1 MHSRLL
7 SGRFL
12 FFKSADRQALA
23 LASVVLLI
31 ALFSTLPALAQDAP
45 PQLEYAR
52 LATAVDR
59 LEAQLASLRGQIDQT
74 RLDPEELVF
83 ELGFDPDEIIA
94 FVRDEIV
101 FHPYEGLLRGMR
113 GTLMNRAGNS
123 LDQALLL
130 AFMLKSAGSDA
141 RIVRGEIDADAIS
154 GLLARTAAAPPPED
168 LSGMA
173 AAISSEFGPEALEA
187 LQSADDID
195 WAESELAARSRQ
207 TAATLLKNLKSA
219 ELRIAESAPLDEA
232 LLASLRQYFWV
243 EYRTGPGDPWLA
255 AHPAFAEAV
264 PEVAA
269 LEYMADQ
276 VDEKYQHTLT
286 FSAWIRS
293 RVGNKV
299 EAHRLMKPWTRPSAN
314 LHGVTL
320 SWRNHPSGLTPGT
333 LANLEE
339 ALDEGQIF
347 TAVFNGAPAPGNT
360 AFDLKGRTVDPMAL
374 GQGSFGAAGLF
385 AELSDKMES
394 AAGEVGD
401 SPDDQPLLALEAMWI
416 EFTLTT
422 PSGRETR
429 HRRYLLA
436 PGNKNMTPAEKL
448 WPLLSEQVYLV
459 NTGRMPPRYMAER
472 FLAAGEASMS
482 IYKAL
487 AHKLLEPDEGT
498 PLPDNDVPQDFGP
511 MALYTLM
518 DVNPMAAEGAIT
530 IRHQPAIVGI
540 RNGLKG
546 VDTAFSA
553 VDVVENRMLHLV
565 HSEDGLKHV
574 PTAALERGV
583 WETGVEMVPGRIRD
597 PQAQAV
603 TTTNT
608 FEVFRRAREQGIE
621 LKVIAPATGDQLTAA
636 TAGLDPRIRTV
647 LAHDLEAGFAVIVPA
662 SRPDGVS
669 MTGWWRVDPVT
680 GTTLGMTSDGFGQ
693 DVVEY
698 LIDVTGIAFNM
709 VQALGGLMKC
719 EEEPNDVKKM
729 CCLVDAHINNVA
741 GLGFGSLMGAT
752 VGSAGAA
759 VFDIVNFGMTE
770 ATGAVFGEKNA
781 KGLMPNLGFAC
792 DKMVGGQ

>member
-1 MHSRLL
+1 MHCRLL
-7 SGRFL
+7 ARRLPSL
-12 FFKSADRQALA
+12 KSVDHRAFS
-23 LASVVLLI
+23 LASALLLI
-31 ALFSTLPALAQDAP
+31 AAFSALPARAQDAP
-45 PQLEYAR
+45 TELDYAR

-83 ELGFDPDEIIA
+83 ELGFDAEEIVA

-130 AFMLKSAGSDA
+130 AFMLKSAGFDA
-141 RIVRGEIDADAIS
+141 RIVRGEIDADAVS

-173 AAISSEFGPEALEA
+173 AAISSEFGPEALEG
-187 LQSADDID
+187 LQSAEDID
-195 WAESELAARSRQ
+195 WAETELAARSRQ
-207 TAATLLKNLKSA
+207 TAATLLEQLESA
-219 ELRIAESAPLDEA
+219 ELRIADSAPLDES

-243 EYRTGPGDPWLA
+243 EYRTAPGDPWLA
-255 AHPAFAEAV
+255 AHPAFAETV
-264 PEVAA
+264 PEVTA

-276 VDEKYQHTLT
+276 VDEKYQHKLT

-293 RVGNKV
+293 RVGTRV
-299 EAHRLMKPWTRPSAN
+299 EEHRLMKPWTRPSAN

-320 SWRNHPSGLTPGT
+320 SWRNHPSGLTPET
-333 LANLEE
+333 LANLDE

-347 TAVFNGAPAPGNT
+347 TPVFNGAPAPGNT

-385 AELSDKMES
+385 AELSNKMES

-401 SPDDQPLLALEAMWI
+401 RPDDEPLLALEAMWI

-436 PGNKNMTPAEKL
+436 PGNNDMTPAEKL

-459 NTGRMPPRYMAER
+459 NTGRMPPRYMADR
-472 FLAAGEASMS
+472 FLAAGEASMD

-498 PLPDNDVPQDFGP
+498 PLPDGDVPQDFGP

-518 DVNPMAAEGAIT
+518 DVDPMAAEDVIAV
-530 IRHQPAIVGI
+530 RHQPAIVGI

-546 VDTAFSA
+546 ADTAFSA

-565 HSEDGLKHV
+565 RSEDGLTHV
-574 PTAALERGV
+574 PAAALKRGV
-583 WETGVEMVPGRIRD
+583 WETGVEMVPGEIRD
-597 PQAQAV
+597 QQAASTV
-603 TTTNT
+603 NT
-608 FEVFRRAREQGIE
+608 FEVFRRAREQGIGV
-621 LKVIAPATGDQLTAA
+621 KVIAPSGGDKLAEA
-636 TAGLDPRIRTV
+636 MAGLDPQIRTI
-647 LAHDLEAGFAVIVPA
+647 LEHDLEAGFAVIVPA
-662 SRPDGVS
+662 SRPEGIS

-698 LIDVTGIAFNM
+698 LIEVTGIAFNM

-719 EEEPNDVKKM
+719 EQLTDDVQKM
-729 CCLVDAHINNVA
+729 CCLVEAHINNVA

-759 VFDIVNFGMTE
+759 LFDIVNFGMTE
-770 ATGAVFGEKNA
+770 ATGAAFGAENA
-781 KGLMPNLGFAC
+781 KGLMPTLDLSC
-792 DKMVGGQ
+792 KKMQGTEW

>member
-1 MHSRLL
+1 MQS
-7 SGRFL
+7 RFL
-12 FFKSADRQALA
+12 SRRFGFAKRVHCQ
-23 LASVVLLI
+23 ASVLAFAALI
-31 ALFSTLPALAQDAP
+31 AVFSTMSARAQDEP
-45 PQLEYAR
+45 SELEYAR
-52 LATAVDR
+52 LATAIDR
-59 LEAQLASLRGQIDQT
+59 LEGQLASLRGQIDQT

-83 ELGFDPDEIIA
+83 ELGFDPEEIVA

-130 AFMLKSAGSDA
+130 AFMLKSSGFDA
-141 RIVRGEIDADAIS
+141 RIVRGEIGADSVAE
-154 GLLARTAAAPPPED
+154 LLARTAAAPPPGD

-173 AAISSEFGPEALEA
+173 AAIRSEFGPEALET

-195 WAESELAARSRQ
+195 WAETELADRARQ
-207 TAATLLKNLKSA
+207 TAATLLEQLKSA
-219 ELRIAESAPLDEA
+219 ELEVADAAPLDES

-264 PEVAA
+264 PEVTA

-276 VDEKYQHTLT
+276 VDEKYQHKLT

-293 RVGNKV
+293 RVGTRV
-299 EAHRLMKPWTRPSAN
+299 EEHRLMRPWTRPSAN

-320 SWRNHPSGLTPGT
+320 AWRNHPSGLTPQT
-333 LANLEE
+333 LTNLEE

-347 TAVFNGAPAPGNT
+347 TPVFNGAPAPGNT

-385 AELSDKMES
+385 AELSNKMES

-401 SPDDQPLLALEAMWI
+401 RPDDQPLLALEAMWI
-416 EFTLTT
+416 EFTMTT

-436 PGNKNMTPAEKL
+436 PGNENMTPAEKL

-472 FLAAGEASMS
+472 FLAAGEASMGV
-482 IYKAL
+482 YKAL

-498 PLPDNDVPQDFGP
+498 PLPDGDVPQDFGP
-511 MALYTLM
+511 MALYELM
-518 DVNPMAAEGAIT
+518 DVNPMAAEGVIT
-530 IRHQPAIVGI
+530 VRHQPAIVGM

-546 VDTAFSA
+546 VDTAFAS
-553 VDVVENRMLHLV
+553 VDVVDNRMLHLV
-565 HSEDGLKHV
+565 HGEDGLKHAPV
-574 PTAALERGV
+574 AALRRGV
-583 WETGVEMVPGRIRD
+583 WETGIETVPGRMRD
-597 PQAQAV
+597 PEA
-603 TTTNT
+603 TSMLNT
-608 FEVFRRAREQGIE
+608 FEVFRRARDQGI
-621 LKVIAPATGDQLTAA
+621 KISVIAPATGEALAAA
-636 TAGLDPRIRTV
+636 TSDLDPRIRIV
-647 LAHDLEAGFAVIVPA
+647 VEHDLESGYAVIVPA
-662 SRPDGVS
+662 TRPEGVS
-669 MTGWWRVDPVT
+669 MTGWWRVDPAS
-680 GTTLGMTSDGFGQ
+680 GTTLGMTADGFGQ

-698 LIDVTGIAFNM
+698 LIEVTGIAFNM

-719 EEEPNDVKKM
+719 DELTDNVQKM
-729 CCLVDAHINNVA
+729 CCLVEAHINNVA

-759 VFDIVNFGMTE
+759 LFDIVNFGMTE
-770 ATGAVFGEKNA
+770 ATGAAFGAENA
-781 KGLMPNLGFAC
+781 KGLMPTLDLSC
-792 DKMVGGQ
+792 KKMQGTAW